1 MIAGIGIDIVDLERM
16 RRAIAR
22 HGEHFLRR
30 VFTEGELEFCRR
42 RHDPVP
48 CYAARFAAKE
58 ALFKALATGWTAGIR
73 WHDAEVRRAEG
84 GAPELMISGRAGEIV
99 GELGVRRTLV
109 SLSHSENSA
118 VALVVLE
125 K

>member
-16 RRAIAR
+16 RRALAR
-22 HGEHFLRR
+22 HGERFLRR

-58 ALFKALATGWTAGIR
+58 AFFKALATGWAAGIR
-73 WHDAEVRRAEG
+73 WHDVEVRRAEG
-84 GAPELMISGRAGEIV
+84 RAPELAISGRAGEIA
-99 GELGVRRTLV
+99 GELGVRRALI
-109 SLSHSENSA
+109 SLSHSEGAA
-118 VALVVLE
+118 VALVLLE

>member
-16 RRAIAR
+16 RRALAR
-22 HGEHFLRR
+22 HGERFLRR
-30 VFTEGELEFCRR
+30 VFTEGELDFCRR

-58 ALFKALATGWTAGIR
+58 ALFKALATGWAAGIR
-73 WHDAEVRRAEG
+73 WHDVEVQRAEG
-84 GAPELMISGRAGEIV
+84 GAPELAISGRAAEIA
-99 GELGVRRTLV
+99 GGLGVRRALI
-109 SLSHSENSA
+109 SLSHSEGAA
-118 VALVVLE
+118 VAVVILE

>member
-16 RRAIAR
+16 RRALAR
-22 HGEHFLRR
+22 HGERFLRR
-30 VFTEGELEFCRR
+30 VFTDGELEFCRR

-58 ALFKALATGWTAGIR
+58 ALFKALATGWAAGIR
-73 WHDAEVRRAEG
+73 WHDVEVRRAEG
-84 GAPELMISGRAGEIV
+84 GAPELAISGRAGEV
-99 GELGVRRTLV
+99 AGELGIRRALI
-109 SLSHSENSA
+109 SLSHSEGAA
-118 VALVVLE
+118 VALVLLE